1 MVREDPDAEEAV
13 EGEAVEGEGVDG
25 SMVWRVKERR

>member
-1 MVREDPDAEEAV
+1 MVGVVREDPDAE
-13 EGEAVEGEGVDG
+13 EAVEGEGVDG